1 MDQQTLQPPQ
11 HQDTRPGLEH
21 EMTPRPRSSDP
32 SQRGSGKLLDKL
44 AIITGGDSGIGRAT
58 AIAFA
63 REGADVAI
71 VYLNEHGDAAETRR
85 LVEQEGRECVPIA
98 GDVGSE
104 EFCRTTVEKIV
115 QRFGRLDTLVNDAA
129 EQ

>member
-32 SQRGSGKLLDKL
+32 SQRGSGKLRDKL
-44 AIITGGDSGIGRAT
+44 AIITGGDSGIGRAV

-63 REGADVAI
+63 KEGADVSI
-71 VYLNEHGDAAETRR
+71 VYYDEHQDAEETKR
-85 LVEQEGRECVPIA
+85 LVEKEGRRCFLIP
-98 GDVGSE
+98 GDVGNE
-104 EFCRTTVEKIV
+104 KFCADCVEK
-115 QRFGRLDTLVNDAA
+115 TMA
-129 EQ
+129 EF